1 MKIEK
6 REIAVLIITLV
17 IIVTANA
24 WWRVKET
31 GRRARIAAEQEAAM
45 RDAGTEASPLDD
57 GASE

>member
-17 IIVTANA
+17 IVVTANA

-31 GRRARIAAEQEAAM
+31 GRRASIVAKQEAAM
-45 RDAGTEASPLDD
+45 KEAGADAQPAD
-57 GASE
+57 GGAE

>member
-17 IIVTANA
+17 VIVTANA

-31 GRRARIAAEQEAAM
+31 GRRARIVAMKEAAM
-45 RDAGTEASPLDD
+45 EAGADADVILDGGTE
-57 GASE
+57 

>member
-1 MKIEK
+1 VKIEK

-31 GRRARIAAEQEAAM
+31 GRRARIAAMTEAAM
-45 RDAGTEASPLDD
+45 REAGADAETDAGTE
-57 GASE
+57 